1 VSAFAKL
8 HPTIQEA
15 VYRLGWSSLR
25 PLQVRAIDAVMDTD
39 APLILSAATASGKT
53 EAAFLPVLSQIAST
67 PAEGIQAIYIS
78 PLKALIND
86 QFQRLQDLCDAADI
100 PVHRR
105 HGDVSA
111 AAKQR
116 LREQPSGVLLITPES
131 MESLFC
137 NHDRYLARMFGALR
151 FVVID
156 ELHAFLDD
164 VRGIHLRSLL
174 ARLELQVNVHAR
186 RLALSATLGDFA
198 EARRFLDAVSPDAV
212 TVLQDDAGER
222 ELRLSVKS
230 FYDAPSDQGDEGSTS
245 AEHAPATNGLA
256 AVADDVARRF
266 RTEANLIFCN
276 RRQDAEVLA
285 DRLHQIAEREH
296 WPRDPFVLHHGSLSK
311 DLREDAELRL
321 KQGEALTAICT
332 STLEMGIDLGAVKSV
347 GQIDPPWRVASL
359 VQRLGRSGRRQGEA
373 QVLRLYALD
382 AEPHAKSSLTDLLHP
397 DLIRAIAMVELHLQK
412 WLEPSAAGRRHY
424 STCVHQT
431 LSILKQTGGT
441 TAATLLD
448 RLCKRGAFRQITASD
463 YALLLRGL
471 AAHGIIEQTPP
482 GDLILAPE
490 GERIVESRDFYAAF
504 ATSVDYSVEH
514 DGEKIGVLPLTSVP
528 PAGEHFLLAGRR
540 WKVESI
546 EHESRRVI
554 VTRARGWKRPFFTGS
569 GGEVDAHV
577 LQTMRSVLASETRF
591 AYLDA
596 SAQERLTIA
605 RESFVTH
612 GLHRRDII
620 ESGADTRWFTWQGSR
635 VCEALVLCARAEGIA
650 ASWDGLAM
658 HYPKLKGDAFREHLR
673 HLAARDLESL
683 LVGTLTEQ
691 ELLRDRFDHLVPAA
705 LLQHA
710 WLAERVNLEALRQ
723 TLGIAEKSCASEQS

>member
-1 VSAFAKL
+1 MSAFAKL

-15 VYRLGWSSLR
+15 VYRLGWASLR
-25 PLQVRAIDAVMDTD
+25 PLQVRAIDAVVDTD

-53 EAAFLPVLSQIAST
+53 EAAFLPVLSQIASA
-67 PAEGIQAIYIS
+67 PADGIQAIYIS

-86 QFQRLQDLCDAADI
+86 QFHRLQDLCDAADI
-100 PVHRR
+100 PVHRW

-111 AAKQR
+111 SAKQR
-116 LREQPSGVLLITPES
+116 LRDQPSGVLLITPES

-137 NHDRYLARMFGALR
+137 NHDRHLAHMFGALR

-174 ARLELQVNVHAR
+174 ARLELQVNVRAR

-198 EARRFLDAVSPDAV
+198 EARRFLDPVSPDAV
-212 TVLQDDAGER
+212 AVLQDDAGER

-230 FYDAPSDQGDEGSTS
+230 FYDAPSDQGDEGADDS
-245 AEHAPATNGLA
+245 APPPINGLA

-276 RRQDAEVLA
+276 RRQDAEILA

-296 WPRDPFVLHHGSLSK
+296 WPRDPFALHHGSLSK
-311 DLREDAELRL
+311 ELREDAELRL

-382 AEPHAKSSLTDLLHP
+382 AEPHAKSSLTNLLHP

-412 WLEPSAAGRRHY
+412 WLEPSAVGRRHY

-448 RLCKRGAFRQITASD
+448 RLCKRGAFRQIATSD

-471 AAHGIIEQTPP
+471 AAHAIIEQTPP

-514 DGEKIGVLPLTSVP
+514 DGDKIGVLPLTSVP
-528 PAGEHFLLAGRR
+528 PVEEHFLLAGRR

-554 VTRARGWKRPFFTGS
+554 VSRARGWKRPFFTGS

-577 LQTMRSVLASETRF
+577 LQTMRSMLAGEARF

-596 SAQERLTIA
+596 KAQERLTLA
-605 RESFVTH
+605 REAFATH
-612 GLHRRDII
+612 GLHEAEFI
-620 ESGADTRWFTWQGSR
+620 ESDADTLWFTWQGSR
-635 VCEALVLCARAEGIA
+635 VCEALLLCARAEGIA
-650 ASWDGLAM
+650 ASWDGLAL
-658 HYPKLKGDAFREHLR
+658 HYPRLKGDAFREHLR
-673 HLAARDLESL
+673 HLATRNLDSL
-683 LVGTLTEQ
+683 LVETLTEQ

-705 LLQHA
+705 LLKQA
-710 WLAERVNLEALRQ
+710 WLTERVNLDAVRQ
-723 TLGIAEKSCASEQS
+723 TLANAEKSCALEQS